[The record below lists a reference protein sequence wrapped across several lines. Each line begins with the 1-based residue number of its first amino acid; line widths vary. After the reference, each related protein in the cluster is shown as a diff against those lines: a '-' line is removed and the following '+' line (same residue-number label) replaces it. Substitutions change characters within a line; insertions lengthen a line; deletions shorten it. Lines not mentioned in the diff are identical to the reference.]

1 VRVLALKKGGRRLVM
16 DPLQPIPLEEIRA
29 ARERIRGVGTD
40 SPLVRLNVDDTPAEI
55 YLKLENLQPIGSF
68 KLRGAGNILKLTDR
82 KLLEKGVWTASAG
95 NMAQGLA
102 WYARRMGLD
111 CTIVVP
117 DHAPETKLAAIR
129 RLGGKIVKVPAADW
143 FGILRGDSYEDM
155 EGFFI
160 HPVTEPAV
168 MAGHGTIGL
177 EIVEQV
183 PDLDT
188 VVIPF
193 GGGALSSG
201 IASAVRPLR
210 PDVKVYAAEVDTA
223 APLAPSLAAGKPV
236 EVEYQSSFVDGI
248 GAPYLIPGMWP
259 LVSQLLDGSIVASLE
274 EIAGAIRLMVER
286 NRVVA
291 EGAGASSVAAALTG
305 KAGHG
310 KVVCIVSGGN
320 IDSGKLV
327 KILQGEIP

>member
-1 VRVLALKKGGRRLVM
+1 MTELK
-16 DPLQPIPLEEIRA
+16 PIPLDEIRA
-29 ARERIRGVGTD
+29 ARERIGGVGSD
-40 SPLVRLNVDDTPAEI
+40 SPLVRLNVDDAPAEI

-68 KLRGAGNILKLTDR
+68 KLRGAGNILKVTDR
-82 KLLEKGVWTASAG
+82 KLLENGVWTASAG

-102 WYARRMGLD
+102 WYAREMQLD

-129 RLGGKIVKVPAADW
+129 RLGGKVVKVPVADW
-143 FGILRGDSYEDM
+143 FGILRGDPYEGI

-177 EIVEQV
+177 EILEQV

-210 PDVKVYAAEVDTA
+210 PDVEVYAAEVDTA

-236 EVEYQSSFVDGI
+236 EVEYKSSFVDGM

-259 LVSQLLDGSIVASLE
+259 LVSQLLDGSIVVSLE
-274 EIAGAIRLMVER
+274 EIAEAIRLLVER

-291 EGAGASSVAAALTG
+291 EGAGAGPVAAALTG
-305 KAGHG
+305 KAGRG

-320 IDSGKLV
+320 IDTDKLV
-327 KILQGEIP
+327 KILEGQVP